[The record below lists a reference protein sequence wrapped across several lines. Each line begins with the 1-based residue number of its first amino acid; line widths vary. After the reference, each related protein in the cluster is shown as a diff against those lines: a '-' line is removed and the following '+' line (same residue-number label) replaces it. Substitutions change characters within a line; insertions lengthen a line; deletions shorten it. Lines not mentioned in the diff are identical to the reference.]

1 MYAMNDD
8 TSPLEYMKSSLGETV
23 QNHHGVRRVS
33 NILDNDASESIL
45 PNTRGQAAA
54 AAVGGAPPSPP
65 PLPPLPTTNDMRW
78 SNRWM
83 DLAQR
88 AFILGVIH
96 GHEIKLAER
105 KAKEK
110 KERREAAEIIM
121 AETFGQDIENQDVL
135 RQDIS
140 IDSDDVS
147 FVMIQDEDLIVF

>member
-1 MYAMNDD
+1 MNDD
-8 TSPLEYMKSSLGETV
+8 TSPFEYMKSSLGETV

-33 NILDNDASESIL
+33 NILDDDAFKSVL
-45 PNTRGQAAA
+45 PNTRGQAVA
-54 AAVGGAPPSPP
+54 AAVG
-65 PLPPLPTTNDMRW
+65 PLPPTTNMRW

-121 AETFGQDIENQDVL
+121 AETFGQHIDNQDVL
-135 RQDIS
+135 GQDIS
-140 IDSDDVS
+140 IDSDDES